1 MDIFQ
6 SSIWFVFTSNLL
18 DRFFL
23 KVNVLKLQLV
33 ETPLFLDRIKKTFER
48 TLLVWPVPL
57 GNCSGWSVRFA
68 VGRLGFNYLFES

>member
-33 ETPLFLDRIKKTFER
+33 ETPLFLDRIKKNFRKNIARVAGT
-48 TLLVWPVPL
+48 
-57 GNCSGWSVRFA
+57 
-68 VGRLGFNYLFES
+68 VGEL